1 MATTV
6 LRSCNLCEAGCGLK
20 FEVEDN
26 RVVTVRPD
34 DDDPQSHGYVCP
46 KGMAIA
52 DIHHD
57 ADRLR
62 RPVRRGSDGSFYEIS
77 WDEAFRL
84 AGSRLREIRARH
96 GADAVAVY
104 FGNPLVH
111 NYSGV
116 IMLGAFLNTLGSR
129 NRTGA
134 GSQDTSPRF
143 AASYYL
149 YGNTLLTPVP
159 DIDRTDYFVCVG
171 ANPAISQG
179 SLMVTPDAR
188 ARLRAIQQRGGKVVT
203 VDPRFSETA
212 KLADE
217 HIFIKPGGDAAF
229 LLAMV
234 HTLLEAQRIDRAA
247 LRRITRG
254 WDDVERRLQPFSPE
268 ASAALTGIDPAVT
281 RRLAREFA
289 DAARG
294 VVYTRV
300 GTCNNAYG
308 TLATWAN
315 DLLNIATGRLGVEGG
330 AMFAEPALD
339 GSQFVKFGG
348 MNGHARWRS
357 RVRGL
362 PETGCDLPASTLA
375 EEIETP
381 GAGQVRAM
389 VTVAGN
395 PVLSTPNGRR
405 LDAAMDRLEFMVA
418 VDLYINETTRH
429 ADVILPPCWSLADDH
444 SEPVTPGVSLR
455 NTVRWCPPVVQ
466 RDAGE
471 LADWEILLRLSEELG
486 GGPTGMK
493 WIDRGL
499 RIASRFGWHYDPRQ
513 TLDMLLRIGPHG
525 DRYLPWRRG
534 INLAKVKASP
544 YGVDLGPARPG
555 FKHRLQHHDGK
566 IHLAAEPLL
575 RALEELTSTLTPN
588 PVTPNPLDLLLIGR
602 RELRTNNS
610 WMHNV
615 PALVSG
621 RARCVLYV
629 HPDDA
634 QRVGLRD
641 SDPAR
646 LESRI
651 HSGIVPVRVT
661 DEVMPGVVSLPHG
674 WGHATCAGGQSVA
687 AAHAGISAND
697 FSDDQRVESVV
708 GQSILNG
715 VPVRLQ
721 PVEGA
726 NGNGSQPG
734 ALGST

>member
-1 MATTV
+1 MIVATGGQRTATTV

-20 FEVEDN
+20 LEVEGN
-26 RVVTVRPD
+26 RVVAVKPD
-34 DDDPQSHGYVCP
+34 EHDPHSHGYVCP

-52 DIHHD
+52 DIHND
-57 ADRLR
+57 PDRLR
-62 RPVRRGSDGSFYEIS
+62 RPVRRGPDGRFHEVS
-77 WDEAFRL
+77 WDDAFAL

-111 NYSGV
+111 NYSAI
-116 IMLGAFLNTLGSR
+116 IMLGSFLNALGTR

-149 YGNTLLTPVP
+149 YGNTMVMPVP
-159 DIDRTDYFVCVG
+159 DLDRTDYFLCVG

-179 SLMVTPDAR
+179 SAMVTPNVR
-188 ARLRAIQQRGGKVVT
+188 ARLRAIRERGGKIVI
-203 VDPRFSETA
+203 VDPRFTETA

-217 HIFIKPGGDAAF
+217 HVFIRPGGDAAF

-234 HTLLEAQRIDRAA
+234 YALLEGERIDLAA
-247 LRRITRG
+247 LRQITTG
-254 WDDVERRLQPFSPE
+254 WDEVESRLQSFSPE
-268 ASAALTGIDPAVT
+268 RTERLTGIAAKVT
-281 RRLAREFA
+281 RRLALEFA
-289 DAARG
+289 TAARG

-300 GTCNNAYG
+300 GTCNNAFG

-315 DLLNIATGRLGVEGG
+315 DLLNMAMGRLGAEGG
-330 AMFAEPALD
+330 AMFPEPALD
-339 GSQFVKFGG
+339 ASQFVKLGG
-348 MNGHARWRS
+348 MNGHDRWRS

-362 PETGCDLPASTLA
+362 PETGCDLPASILA

-405 LDAAMDRLEFMVA
+405 LDRALEQVEFMVS

-429 ADVILPPCWSLADDH
+429 ADLILPPCWSLAEDH
-444 SEPVTPGVSLR
+444 SEPLAPSVSLR
-455 NTVRWCPPVVQ
+455 NAARWCPPVVQ
-466 RDAGE
+466 KEAGE
-471 LADWEILLRLSEELG
+471 LADWEILLRLTEELG

-493 WIDRGL
+493 WIDGPL
-499 RIASRFGWHYDPRQ
+499 RLASKFGWRYDPQR
-513 TLDMLLRIGPHG
+513 TLDLLFRIGPHG
-525 DRYLPWRRG
+525 DRFLPWKRG

-544 YGVDLGPARPG
+544 YGVDLGAAQPG
-555 FKHRLQHHDGK
+555 VRHRLQTKDGR
-566 IHLAAEPLL
+566 IHLVAAPLL
-575 RALEELTSTLTPN
+575 QALAELEGELEQQRLSDE
-588 PVTPNPLDLLLIGR
+588 VLLIGR

-615 PALVSG
+615 PSLVAG
-621 RARCVLYV
+621 RDRCVLYV

-634 QRVGLRD
+634 ERAGLRD
-641 SDPAR
+641 SEPAMV
-646 LESRI
+646 ESRVY
-651 HSGIVPVRVT
+651 SGIVPVRVT

-674 WGHATCAGGQSVA
+674 WGHAASAAWQSVA
-687 AAHAGISAND
+687 GVHAGVSAND
-697 FSDDQRVESVV
+697 FTDDQRVESVV

-715 VPVRLQ
+715 VPVRLRRMESGS
-721 PVEGA
+721 VERA
-726 NGNGSQPG
+726 
-734 ALGST
+734 A

>member
-26 RVVTVRPD
+26 HIVAVEPD
-34 DDDPQSHGYVCP
+34 ENDPQSHGYVCP

-57 ADRLR
+57 PDRLR
-62 RPVRRGSDGSFYEIS
+62 RPVRRGPDGRFHEIS
-77 WDEAFRL
+77 WDDAFTL
-84 AGSRLREIRARH
+84 VGSRLREIRARH
-96 GADAVAVY
+96 GADAIAVY

-111 NYSGV
+111 SYSGI
-116 IMLGAFLNTLGSR
+116 IMLGSLLNAIGTR

-149 YGNTLLTPVP
+149 YGNTLVTPVP
-159 DIDRTDYFVCVG
+159 DIDRTDYFLCIG
-171 ANPAISQG
+171 ANPAVSQG
-179 SLMVTPDAR
+179 SAMIAPNVR
-188 ARLRAIQQRGGKVVT
+188 ARIRAIRDRGGKFVT
-203 VDPRFSETA
+203 VDPRFTETS

-217 HIFIKPGGDAAF
+217 HVFIRPGGDAAF

-234 HTLLEAQRIDRAA
+234 HALVEADRIDRDA
-247 LRRITRG
+247 LQRITTG
-254 WDDVERRLQPFSPE
+254 WEEIERRLQAFTPE
-268 ASAALTGIDPAVT
+268 RTERLTGIAPGVT
-281 RRLAREFA
+281 RRLALEFA
-289 DAARG
+289 DAKRG

-315 DLLNIATGRLGVEGG
+315 DVLNIAAGRLGVEGG
-330 AMFAEPALD
+330 AMFPEPAID
-339 GSQFVKFGG
+339 GSQFVKLGG
-348 MNGHARWRS
+348 MNGHGRWRS

-362 PETGCDLPASTLA
+362 PETGCDLPASILA

-381 GAGQVRAM
+381 GDGQVRAM

-405 LDAAMDRLEFMVA
+405 LDRAMEQLEFVVA

-429 ADVILPPCWSLADDH
+429 ADVILPPCWALAEDH
-444 SEPVTPGVSLR
+444 SEPLSPGFSLR
-455 NTVRWCPPVVQ
+455 NTARWCPPVV
-466 RDAGE
+466 RKDDGE
-471 LADWEILLRLSEELG
+471 LADWEIMLRLAQELG

-493 WIDRGL
+493 WIDRALGV
-499 RIASRFGWHYDPRQ
+499 ASRFGWKYDPQQ

-525 DRYLPWRRG
+525 DRFLPWSSG
-534 INLAKVKASP
+534 INLKKVQASP

-555 FKHRLQHHDGK
+555 FRHRLQHKDGK
-566 IHLAAEPLL
+566 IHLVAEPLM
-575 RALEELTSTLTPN
+575 RALSELERELDDHLTASN
-588 PVTPNPLDLLLIGR
+588 LATNNLDLLLIGR

-621 RARCVLYV
+621 RDRCVLYV
-629 HPDDA
+629 HPQDA
-634 QRVGLRD
+634 QRAGLRD
-641 SDPAR
+641 SEPAMV
-646 LESRI
+646 ESRV
-651 HSGIVPVRVT
+651 HSGVVPVRVT

-674 WGHATCAGGQSVA
+674 WGHAASAEWQSVA
-687 AAHAGISAND
+687 GTHAGVSAND
-697 FSDDQRVESVV
+697 FTDDQRVESVV

-715 VPVRLQ
+715 VPVRLRR
-721 PVEGA
+721 VE
-726 NGNGSQPG
+726 SQPSER
-734 ALGST
+734 AA